1 MKYIYKTLSLALSLS
16 VFSSCSD
23 FLDQTA
29 PSDMD
34 SETLYNNAY
43 YTSLALNK
51 VYGSLTQ
58 DQTYSQWLPIIAGLN
73 TDCELVDGLGDDAN
87 NTNHERGC
95 MNYNCSPGWSQL
107 SKVWDAMYGVVENAN
122 LVIEGVESS
131 SLIDEDNE
139 DRATMLRY
147 RAEAKV
153 LKAMVY
159 LDLIRLFGD
168 VPYKK
173 EASASDLSNV
183 YLPKTDRDVILD
195 DLINDLEAVV
205 ADLPWVDEEGYT
217 TEHVTRGYAHA
228 LIANMALT
236 RSGWMIRESRKEGY
250 IEATDGNSDPT
261 YPTMRCD
268 DETRAEMYKIAEKH
282 LATIINSGRHS
293 MNKSVEEYWRLM
305 NICQLDP
312 SHEAIFE
319 IPMMLNKSS
328 ELGYT
333 VGYRV
338 SGASDF
344 FGLKGNSTGKL
355 KVTAPYFWSFDH
367 SGKDL
372 RRDITCA
379 LSELRTKDDVF
390 GESMLGNKPFALY
403 CGKWDYRKM
412 AENQTWLEAVRA
424 GDANAKICSGINVVK
439 MRYPH
444 VLLMYA
450 EVVNENYGSQDA
462 KGVDIDGAACG
473 LSAYDALLSVHQRAY
488 DDADKAQART
498 FIDEYIAENGFFNT
512 IVQENAWELAGEGV
526 RKFELIRWNLLSS
539 KIQEFKDSYEE
550 NAIVLGGQE
559 GGYPAKIYFKYK
571 DKVDWKN
578 GYREIDMGS
587 VDWYAIYSK
596 GPEGYESADFWG
608 KEASDTKGQEQYTK
622 NWPSISSGLNAVVKN
637 RYLLPIASTTIS
649 TSNGSLSNSYGYS
662 N

>member
-1 MKYIYKTLSLALSLS
+1 MKHIYKTLSLAVGLSIL
-16 VFSSCSD
+16 SSCSD

-34 SETLYNNAY
+34 SETVYNNAY

-58 DQTYSQWLPIIAGLN
+58 DATYSQWLPIVAGLN
-73 TDCELVDGLGDDAN
+73 TDCELVDGLGEDAY
-87 NTNHERGC
+87 NTNSERGN

-107 SKVWDAMYGVVENAN
+107 SKVWDAMYGVIENAN

-131 SLIDEDNE
+131 SLIEEGNE

-153 LKAMVY
+153 LKAMIY

-168 VPYKK
+168 VPFKD
-173 EASASDLSNV
+173 ESSASDLSNA
-183 YLPKTDRDVILD
+183 YLSKTDRDVILD
-195 DLINDLEAVV
+195 SLINDLESVTE
-205 ADLPWVDEEGYT
+205 DLPWVDEEGYT

-236 RSGWMIRESRKEGY
+236 RSGWMIRESRKDGY

-282 LATIINSGRHS
+282 LATLINSGHHS
-293 MNKSVEEYWRLM
+293 MNTSIEEYWRLM

-333 VGYRV
+333 VGVRV

-379 LSELRTKDDVF
+379 TFELNTKNDVF
-390 GESMLGNKPFALY
+390 GESLLGNKPFAIY

-412 AENQTWLEAVRA
+412 AENQSWLEAVRA

-439 MRYPH
+439 MKYSH

-462 KGVDIDGAACG
+462 KGVDIDGATCN
-473 LSAYDALLSVHQRAY
+473 LSAYDALLSVHRELTMMQTKLRQKLSLIIISLKMDFSILLY
-488 DDADKAQART
+488 RKMHGNWLVK
-498 FIDEYIAENGFFNT
+498 EY
-512 IVQENAWELAGEGV
+512 
-526 RKFELIRWNLLSS
+526 
-539 KIQEFKDSYEE
+539 
-550 NAIVLGGQE
+550 
-559 GGYPAKIYFKYK
+559 
-571 DKVDWKN
+571 
-578 GYREIDMGS
+578 
-587 VDWYAIYSK
+587 
-596 GPEGYESADFWG
+596 
-608 KEASDTKGQEQYTK
+608 
-622 NWPSISSGLNAVVKN
+622 
-637 RYLLPIASTTIS
+637 AST
-649 TSNGSLSNSYGYS
+649 NL
-662 N
+662 